1 MPPAH
6 LTVLTSHKDVTV
18 SDDLTVQ
25 DVMEETGRQP
35 HTAERRTER
44 GEGEGMVSQT
54 RRSDV
59 SGFMGGNGS

>member
-6 LTVLTSHKDVTV
+6 PTVLTSHKDVTV
-18 SDDLTVQ
+18 WDDLTVQ
-25 DVMEETGRQP
+25 DVTEEMGQQP
-35 HTAERRTER
+35 HTERRREG